1 MNGTSS
7 VYIEQMYECWKNDR
21 SSVHKSWDIFFS
33 NVETGA
39 QPGYAYQVTVFLLK
53 SLFIF
58 GVAYLRGATGD
69 HNHNSGKVKEKNS
82 LQN

>member
-1 MNGTSS
+1 MFSFMNGTSS

-39 QPGYAYQVTVFLLK
+39 QPGYAYQVTVFLLNLYL
-53 SLFIF
+53 SLEWRI
-58 GVAYLRGATGD
+58 
-69 HNHNSGKVKEKNS
+69 
-82 LQN
+82 

>member
-1 MNGTSS
+1 MFSFMNGTSS

-39 QPGYAYQVTVFLLK
+39 QPGYAYQVTVFC
-53 SLFIF
+53 
-58 GVAYLRGATGD
+58 
-69 HNHNSGKVKEKNS
+69 
-82 LQN
+82 